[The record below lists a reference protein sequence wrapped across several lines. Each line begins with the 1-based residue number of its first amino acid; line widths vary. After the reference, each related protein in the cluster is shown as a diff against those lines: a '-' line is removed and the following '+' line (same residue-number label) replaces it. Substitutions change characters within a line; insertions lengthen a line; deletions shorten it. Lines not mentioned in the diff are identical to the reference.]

1 MDAVSPKGPEVVVEL
16 PGPPKGKG
24 RPRSRI
30 ATGKAG
36 QQFVAVYTDK
46 ETRSYEAMLRYAA
59 QQSMSGRPPFD
70 CALSVRVTA
79 FMPVPDSWSEKQ
91 RRLALAG
98 YRRPLGR
105 PDADNLNKS
114 ILDACNKIVW
124 VDDARIVK
132 LLIEKHYD
140 ERPRLR
146 MEMWVTPMPGG
157 LPL

>member
-1 MDAVSPKGPEVVVEL
+1 MGSLREPDVVVEL
-16 PGPPKGKG
+16 PGPPRGKG

-59 QQSMSGRPPFD
+59 EQSMQGRPPFD
-70 CALSVRVTA
+70 CAMNVWVIA
-79 FMPVPDSWSEKQ
+79 FMPIPMGWSQ
-91 RRLALAG
+91 RQKALALEGA
-98 YRRPLGR
+98 RRPTGR
-105 PDADNLNKS
+105 PDADNLNKA

-124 VDDARIVK
+124 VDDSRIVK

-146 MEMWVTPMPGG
+146 MEVWVTPAPGV
-157 LPL
+157 LQL